1 MSIQGRVTITGA
13 GVGLG
18 QALAVAFAETGHD
31 VVGLLFD
38 ESQRADFEKATTGL
52 SGTVDAQVVDVTN
65 PGDFTF
71 PDDTDVLVNNAGI
84 RLENLP
90 IESISTDVFRQHM
103 EVNFFGAVEMTRRV
117 IPVMRSRAHGT
128 IVNINSA
135 SVTVP
140 IPFLAPYRAT
150 KGALAAFSES
160 LRVELAPFGIRI
172 LEFLPGAMQ
181 TGLTA
186 SSIAAGRAKAG
197 DDGYEP
203 LVDALAG
210 AMDGSVIVPALDAA
224 RLMVADVQSG
234 HGFRSSTDDG
244 ATAMLNAWRDG
255 GGQQLVDGFINRLG
269 FQPGGSIR

>member
-1 MSIQGRVTITGA
+1 MSIQGRVAITGA

-31 VVGLLFD
+31 VLGLLFD
-38 ESQRADFEKATTGL
+38 ESQRPEFEAATTGL
-52 SGTVDAQVVDVTN
+52 PGRVEAEVVDVTN

-84 RLENLP
+84 RLENKP
-90 IESISTDVFRQHM
+90 IESIPTAVFRQHM
-103 EVNFFGAVEMTRRV
+103 EVNFFGAVEMSRRV
-117 IPVMRSRAHGT
+117 IPVMRARGRGT

-135 SVTVP
+135 SVTIP

-160 LRVELAPFGIRI
+160 LRVELAPFDIRI

-186 SSIAAGRAKAG
+186 SSIAAGRAQAG

-203 LVDALAG
+203 LVDALADSMG
-210 AMDGSVIVPALDAA
+210 GSVIVPALDAA
-224 RLMVADVQSG
+224 RIMVNRVHEG
-234 HGFRSSTDDG
+234 RGFRFSTDDG

-255 GGQQLVDGFINRLG
+255 GGQQLIDGFISRLG
-269 FQPGGSIR
+269 FQSADSIP